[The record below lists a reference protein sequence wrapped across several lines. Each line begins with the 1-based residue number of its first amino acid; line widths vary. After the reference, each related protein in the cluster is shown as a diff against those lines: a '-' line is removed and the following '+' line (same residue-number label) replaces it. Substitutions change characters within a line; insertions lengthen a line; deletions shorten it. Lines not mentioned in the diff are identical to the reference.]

1 MTDKTLAQRRR
12 RVRLRD
18 LETLLAM
25 VQAGGLR
32 KAAGALHLSQ
42 PAISKA
48 MRELEDA
55 LGVRLLERG
64 RRGTEPTIHGEV
76 LVRRA
81 QAMLDELHNA
91 LLELD
96 WLSDP
101 EAGEVRVGG
110 GDVQQAGILAMTAQG
125 LLDSHPH
132 MRITFE
138 AAQSRELIEQMLP
151 QRLVDFAVTRP
162 ATLPLPSDIEAE
174 PLYCERLHIVVG
186 KAHAL
191 AGRRKLTLAALQGER
206 WILSRNELMAGSPL
220 LQAFADAGLPLPA
233 RRVESST
240 SACASGCSPADIS
253 SPACRTR
260 CCRSCARPP
269 ACACCRCRC
278 RPGPRRRC
286 CSGCA
291 AEWRARRPMCSSTCF
306 ARRHQCFGPMP
317 RARPHE
323 HSSFRER
330 KCDDRA
336 TDDRRE
342 RKRDG
347 EQRIANHDG
356 PVGRAQAIGQ
366 GPQGLRAQGQ
376 VASTIHASCH
386 GHDLRDVEH
395 DADRVDG
402 GERGSDP
409 VRIQDHARASINLRT
424 RLDHRHRAVR
434 GRHRRQAQA
443 GGMQ

>member
-240 SACASGCSPADIS
+240 LSLRQRLLASGHFVTCVPHTVLPFLRQTTSLRMLPVSLPAWATPTMLFRLRGRVASPAADVFIDVL
-253 SPACRTR
+253 
-260 CCRSCARPP
+260 
-269 ACACCRCRC
+269 
-278 RPGPRRRC
+278 
-286 CSGCA
+286 
-291 AEWRARRPMCSSTCF
+291 
-306 ARRHQCFGPMP
+306 
-317 RARPHE
+317 
-323 HSSFRER
+323 RE
-330 KCDDRA
+330 K
-336 TDDRRE
+336 
-342 RKRDG
+342 
-347 EQRIANHDG
+347 
-356 PVGRAQAIGQ
+356 
-366 GPQGLRAQGQ
+366 
-376 VASTIHASCH
+376 AS
-386 GHDLRDVEH
+386 V
-395 DADRVDG
+395 
-402 GERGSDP
+402 
-409 VRIQDHARASINLRT
+409 LRT
-424 RLDHRHRAVR
+424 DAE
-434 GRHRRQAQA
+434 GAPA
-443 GGMQ
+443 